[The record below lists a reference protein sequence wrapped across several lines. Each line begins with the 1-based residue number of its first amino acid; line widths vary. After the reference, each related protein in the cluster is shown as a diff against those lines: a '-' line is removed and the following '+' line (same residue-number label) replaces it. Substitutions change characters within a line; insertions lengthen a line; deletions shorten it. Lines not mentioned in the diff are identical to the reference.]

1 MVSPLWDV
9 ALTNLFRVNYIHA
22 ADKADK
28 GIALTKPL
36 KTSIFKR
43 DDPRSNMRV
52 SGFKMNNNN
61 ETGY

>member
-1 MVSPLWDV
+1 M
-9 ALTNLFRVNYIHA
+9 ALTNLFGLNYIHA

-43 DDPRSNMRV
+43 DVPRSNMCV
-52 SGFKMNNNN
+52 SGFKMNSNN